1 MDKLDKKNK
10 GKKLNVKEDCFY
22 FYAFHYSSPTDYT
35 TEFHCDLY
43 GELPFY
49 YDCNNCPHYLN
60 KRKLN
65 KNG

>member
-1 MDKLDKKNK
+1 MF
-10 GKKLNVKEDCFY
+10 KEDCFY
-22 FYAFHYSSPTDYT
+22 FYAFHYSNPTDYT

-60 KRKLN
+60 KNNLQIKKLN
-65 KNG
+65 GGEQDEDQ